1 MNPQKRLPTISFMEY
16 DTGRFDF
23 SDFARTAC
31 IMLLVFA
38 FLTMFQVSFLAHF
51 PVLGFVPHIVL
62 FLYILIH
69 VLEKPHSGLGTMSAL
84 AAGFFLDVYSSRPF
98 GFYTALLSAGSL
110 AITILKAHYVRFPH
124 F

>member
-1 MNPQKRLPTISFMEY
+1 MEY
-16 DTGRFDF
+16 DTSRFDLANF
-23 SDFARTAC
+23 IKTAAV
-31 IMLLVFA
+31 LLFIFA
-38 FLTMFQVSFLAHF
+38 FLTIFQVSFLAHF
-51 PVLGFVPHIVL
+51 PVFGFIPHVVL

-69 VLEKPHSGLGTMSAL
+69 VMEKPYSGVGTLSAL
-84 AAGFFLDVYSSRPF
+84 AAGFFLDVYSSKPF